1 MCPVC
6 VSVSFTPGVSNLKDV
21 TPDPTFFPF
30 FFFRLTFGRPLNCQ
44 NGENTNFEVSIDE
57 SRMHEED
64 GILTNDVRGVIRP
77 ALKDLKVAIV
87 RRTQELRQ
95 ASSYV
100 LSFVFLVRPVL
111 FYLL

>member
-1 MCPVC
+1 
-6 VSVSFTPGVSNLKDV
+6 
-21 TPDPTFFPF
+21 
-30 FFFRLTFGRPLNCQ
+30 
-44 NGENTNFEVSIDE
+44 
-57 SRMHEED
+57 MHEED

-100 LSFVFLVRPVL
+100 LSFAFLVRPVL